1 MFWGEGRCRQV
12 CRLFLPCKRLLCI
25 NWKHWKLVWEIQNRW
40 AFGTPTFLVSCLRVY
55 HSGNVHPPQV
65 LKLTVSPSCF
75 QHTPV
80 SHTPSVILQSPTTVC
95 FFSGVQVQACVPKV
109 CWNKFWQSKSLSHRP
124 PSDQS
129 SQVHLPY
136 TLPSPNICRFFP
148 DFFRKYNHQT
158 WNSLSSTD
166 RIPWRLHWSNDHFSQ
181 KCQKMCEAFIAANC
195 SLKESLLMRKS
206 SVSPEQYSKKVFGK
220 KALQLAPVF
229 NIKI

>member
-129 SQVHLPY
+129 SQVRLLY
-136 TLPSPNICRFFP
+136 TLPIPLISADFSPLFP
-148 DFFRKYNHQT
+148 QRTEFPK
-158 WNSLSSTD
+158 LS
-166 RIPWRLHWSNDHFSQ
+166 P
-181 KCQKMCEAFIAANC
+181 C
-195 SLKESLLMRKS
+195 SWPS
-206 SVSPEQYSKKVFGK
+206 
-220 KALQLAPVF
+220 
-229 NIKI
+229 